1 MNILN
6 IMNKINSIGKY
17 LALFVLAINFLSVVN
32 ATTAPTGLTSALT
45 QLCVLSQQFLGIT
58 VMLLIVLAGTIY
70 AIGQILG
77 AETRARAAVWA
88 TAMLTGAVI
97 GVLIYILTPWLV
109 SLLLTGQGMAITPT
123 NPCGGATAGT
133 GGTAGE

>member
-17 LALFVLAINFLSVVN
+17 LALFVLAINFLSL
-32 ATTAPTGLTSALT
+32 AYAADTEQPQGLTKALT
-45 QLCVLSQQFLGIT
+45 QLCTISQQFLGLT
-58 VMLLIVLAGTIY
+58 VMVLIVLAGTIY

-97 GVLIYILTPWLV
+97 GVLIYILTPYIV
-109 SLLLTGQGMAITPT
+109 KTLLEGQTGITITPA
-123 NPCGGATAGT
+123 NPCGVA
-133 GGTAGE
+133 

>member
-17 LALFVLAINFLSVVN
+17 LALFVLAINFLSL
-32 ATTAPTGLTSALT
+32 AYAADTEQPQGLTKALT
-45 QLCVLSQQFLGIT
+45 QLCTISQQFLGLT
-58 VMLLIVLAGTIY
+58 VMVLIVLAGTIY

-88 TAMLTGAVI
+88 TAMLTGSII

-109 SLLLTGQGMAITPT
+109 GLLLGQTSVGS
-123 NPCGGATAGT
+123 NPCDFKLS
-133 GGTAGE
+133 